1 MANLFSSTRV
11 KILAWILV
19 PVALLVTTLIG
30 TISYLT
36 ISENAREID
45 QHLAR
50 EANELQLLAQDSI
63 DPSTGSGFSSAKAL
77 LSLYISRTIP
87 DPHETMFIVVDGVV
101 TNRTTDNP
109 DVRLE
114 RDSKFLTLVNQAEQV
129 TLGDYPTDEGN
140 ARYIV
145 VPVKGASDSG
155 ALVAI
160 VFSDQYSEPLI
171 ELLARFA
178 LIAFFSLVAVGLVG
192 WVVAGRVMA
201 PITELRKTAQQVA
214 EDDLSR
220 RIEISGGNSELDQ
233 LALEFNSMLD
243 RIQEAFSSQ
252 ARFVDD
258 AGHELRT
265 PLTIVMGHF
274 ELMETDPSQRE
285 SSMAII
291 KDELGRMSRLVRDL
305 QTLTKSSSPGFIA
318 RQVVD
323 LDQFADELRDK
334 ASVLGIE
341 KLEISADSTAFS
353 FDPQRL
359 TQALLQLIEN
369 AKKHGG
375 ENVEIKVSLGA
386 NQQLSASVEDSG
398 PGVSDADL
406 PKLFL
411 PFFRAKGKADL
422 EGAGLGLA
430 LVKAIAVAH
439 GGDVEAEQSQ
449 LGGLK
454 ITLLLREG

>member
-19 PVALLVTTLIG
+19 PVALLLTTLIG
-30 TISYLT
+30 TISFLT
-36 ISENAREID
+36 LSDNSREID

-50 EANELQLLAQDSI
+50 EANELQLLAQESI
-63 DPSTGSGFSSAKAL
+63 DPETGTSFSSARAL
-77 LSLYISRTIP
+77 LTLYISRTIP
-87 DPHETMFIVVDGVV
+87 DPHETMFIVVDGIV

-109 DVRLE
+109 EVRLE
-114 RDSKFLTLVNQAEQV
+114 RDPVFLQLVSGAQTV
-129 TLGDYPTDEGN
+129 SFGDYPTEEGN
-140 ARYIV
+140 ARYLV
-145 VPVKGASDSG
+145 VPVAGESDFG
-155 ALVAI
+155 QLVAI
-160 VFSDQYSEPLI
+160 IFSDKYSAPALELI
-171 ELLARFA
+171 VRFA
-178 LIAFFSLVAVGLVG
+178 LIAFFSLIAVGIVG

-214 EDDLSR
+214 ADDLSK

-233 LALEFNSMLD
+233 LAVEFNNMLD

-274 ELMETDPSQRE
+274 ELMETDPSQRKN
-285 SSMAII
+285 SMPII
-291 KDELGRMSRLVRDL
+291 KDELRRMSRLVQDL
-305 QTLTKSSSPGFIA
+305 QTLTKSSSPNFLA

-323 LDQFADELRDK
+323 LDQFATDLANK
-334 ASVLGIE
+334 ASVLGNANLRIT
-341 KLEISADSTAFS
+341 ADSSAFS
-353 FDPQRL
+353 FDPERL

-369 AKKHGG
+369 SRKHGG
-375 ENVEIKVSLGA
+375 DEVLIRVKLGVSDHLT
-386 NQQLSASVEDSG
+386 ASVEDDG
-398 PGVSDADL
+398 PGVSKDDF

-411 PFFRAKGKADL
+411 PFFRAKGKVDL
-422 EGAGLGLA
+422 EGSGLGLA
-430 LVKAIAVAH
+430 LVKAIAEAH
-439 GGDVEAEQSQ
+439 GGDAIASKSE

-454 ITLLLREG
+454 ITLRIQEG